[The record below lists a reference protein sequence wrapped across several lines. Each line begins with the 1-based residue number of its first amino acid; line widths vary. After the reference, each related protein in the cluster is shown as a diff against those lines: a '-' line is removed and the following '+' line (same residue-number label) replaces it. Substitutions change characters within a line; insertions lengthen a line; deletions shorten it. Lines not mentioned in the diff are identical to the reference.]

1 MKLFK
6 HGKTECVDGSGIIF
20 NYIQL
25 MMSSMSW
32 LLLSLKDQAGYAR
45 SPKVPTE
52 RPFLRNDETS
62 SVWGRVHR
70 KALPPQFMEPR
81 WAKVIPHWQKCD
93 KSPRHVFDVIQ
104 GVKKLLNHRVV
115 ILKLLSYDYD
125 SCSEESKAQNRHR
138 MVKVHASDLGHH
150 QTRTLCRETTDRP
163 RSIITVILTCTL
175 LATMENLSF

>member
-1 MKLFK
+1 
-6 HGKTECVDGSGIIF
+6 
-20 NYIQL
+20 
-25 MMSSMSW
+25 MSQGNPA
-32 LLLSLKDQAGYAR
+32 L
-45 SPKVPTE
+45 T
-52 RPFLRNDETS
+52 
-62 SVWGRVHR
+62 
-70 KALPPQFMEPR
+70 KALTKAHAMFSMLS
-81 WAKVIPHWQKCD
+81 KVIQDASFH
-93 KSPRHVFDVIQ
+93 
-104 GVKKLLNHRVV
+104 VKKLLNHRVV